1 MKILKYIVLT
11 IALIGLVACGE
22 SSSQSNKAPTVNAG
36 KDVTVEHNQ
45 EITLKGTAK
54 DSDGTIESYVWKK
67 GSKVLSKK
75 ANLKYTPTEVGKEIL
90 TLTVTDDDGAT
101 ASDEVV
107 VDVTMRAFIT
117 KWKVNRNGTDS
128 VTIPVFS
135 GETYDYT
142 VDWGD
147 GTVSKNQ
154 TGSANHSYK
163 DTSKNYTIKIWGKFP
178 RIYFGE
184 DLEEEPSIL
193 SIEQWG
199 DIEWSSMAKAFKQCS
214 FLKGNA
220 KDTPDLSN
228 VTDMSE
234 MFAGIS
240 QFVYDYDYQTRIN
253 SFNQDINN
261 WDVSNV
267 TNMSKLFY
275 LSDFNQSLDNWDVIN
290 VTDMSKMFAGFH
302 EYVEDM
308 EYTQEIDSPPPTL
321 IDIPSKFNQD
331 ISSWDVS
338 NVTNMKDMFQYGVL
352 SSLNYSNVLMQW
364 SNLDLQVN
372 VELGVGITKYYKDVN
387 SSRASIVSNFNWT
400 IEDGGMVK

>member
-11 IALIGLVACGE
+11 VALLGLVACGG
-22 SSSQSNKAPTVNAG
+22 SSNPSNKAPTVNAG
-36 KDVTVEHNQ
+36 KDVTVERNQ
-45 EITLKGTAK
+45 EITLKGIAK
-54 DSDGTIESYVWKK
+54 DSDGTIKSYVWKK

-75 ANLKYTPTEVGKEIL
+75 ASFKYTPITVGKETL
-90 TLTVTDDDGAT
+90 TLTVTDDCGAT
-101 ASDEVV
+101 ASDEVI
-107 VDVTMRAFIT
+107 VDVTMRPFIT
-117 KWKVNRNGTDS
+117 KWKVYRNGTDS
-128 VTIPVFS
+128 VTIPTFS
-135 GETYDYT
+135 GEVYDYI

-147 GTVSKNQ
+147 GEVSKNQ
-154 TGSANHSYK
+154 TGSAKHSYK
-163 DTSKNYTIKIWGKFP
+163 NADKIYTIKIWGKFP

-184 DLEEEPSIL
+184 VLEIEPNIL

-199 DIEWSSMAKAFKQCS
+199 DIEWSSMAKAFKQCN
-214 FLKGNA
+214 LLEGNTT
-220 KDTPDLSN
+220 DIPNLSN

-234 MFAGIS
+234 MFAGSS

-400 IEDGGMVK
+400 IEDGGMIE